1 MSTTDTTPLQMLLE
15 REQQTR
21 DDAALALQRAQDQL
35 ARADAQATMFRQHRA
50 DYVARWQ
57 DEFQRAGGIEIV
69 QCYRSF
75 ITRLDQALGQIEAQH
90 RHAAAM
96 VERCRARLVQAQT
109 RVAAIEALLER
120 RRQAQA
126 LTERRREQKQT
137 DEMAQRSAWLA
148 RQVMGAPAMG

>member
-1 MSTTDTTPLQMLLE
+1 MSTQDTTPLLMLLE

-21 DDAALALQRAQDQL
+21 DDAALALQRAQDQK
-35 ARADAQATMFRQHRA
+35 ARVDAQASMFRQHRA

-57 DEFQRAGGIEIV
+57 GEFQRSGGIEIV

-75 ITRLDQALGQIEAQH
+75 ITRLDQAMGQIDAQQ
-90 RHAAAM
+90 RQSAAM
-96 VERCRARLVQAQT
+96 VERCRTRLVQAQT
-109 RVAAIEALLER
+109 RVAAIEALIER
-120 RRQAQA
+120 RHQAQA

-148 RQVMGAPAMG
+148 RQVMGAPALG